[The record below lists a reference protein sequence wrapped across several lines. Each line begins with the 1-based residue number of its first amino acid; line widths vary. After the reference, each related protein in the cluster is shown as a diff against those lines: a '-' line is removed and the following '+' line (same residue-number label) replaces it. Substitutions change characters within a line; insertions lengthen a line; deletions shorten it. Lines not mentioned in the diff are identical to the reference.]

1 MDDQQTQSDSTRV
14 VLAAL
19 AGNLAIA
26 CTKYAAAFFTGSSAM
41 LSEAIHSSVDT
52 GNQALLLY
60 GQKRGARPPDEAHP
74 FGHGMELFFWG
85 FVVALLIFALG
96 GAMSIWEGIRK
107 IVEPA
112 RVENVWINFA
122 VLAASALFEFLS
134 FRIGLRE
141 TRRRFGDRPI
151 LASIRA
157 SKDPSL
163 FAVLVEDSA
172 ALIGL
177 GIAAIGLLLA
187 WLLGRPAL
195 DGAASV
201 AIGLLLVGASLLLA
215 RETKSLLTGES
226 ASPVILAAAKS
237 VLRADPRIER
247 VGELASLQLGPR
259 DVLLAVALAFRP
271 TLDGA
276 AIEQAIR
283 ELSARI
289 AEGQPA
295 RIRVFVRPM

>member
-1 MDDQQTQSDSTRV
+1 MPDQSTRV

-26 CTKYAAAFFTGSSAM
+26 CTKFVAAFFSGSSAM
-41 LSEAIHSSVDT
+41 LSEAIHSTVDT

-60 GQKRGARPPDEAHP
+60 GQKRGTRPPDEAHP

-96 GAMSIWEGIRK
+96 GAMSIREGMHK
-107 IVEPA
+107 LNDPA
-112 RVENVWINFA
+112 PLANVGVNLA

-134 FRIGLRE
+134 FRVGLRE
-141 TRRRFGDRPI
+141 ARDRFGDRPL

-177 GIAAIGLLLA
+177 GFAAIGLLLA
-187 WLLGRPAL
+187 WLLDKPQL
-195 DGAASV
+195 DGAASI
-201 AIGLLLVGASLLLA
+201 AIGVLLVGASLVLA
-215 RETKSLLTGES
+215 RETKSLLTGE
-226 ASPVILAAAKS
+226 AAAGP
-237 VLRADPRIER
+237 VLAQARAVLQQDARIEAI
-247 VGELASLQLGPR
+247 GEVASLQLGPR
-259 DVLLAVALAFRP
+259 DVLLAVALKFRP
-271 TLDGA
+271 TLDAA

-283 ELSARI
+283 EATEAIGKDL
-289 AEGQPA
+289 PT